1 MIRFEPRGFENPRR
15 EENHRVDAGSLLEE
29 VDPDGGD
36 HDAAHGGSGAE
47 EELFPHSF
55 PVAVPP
61 RDLDDVVVAV
71 RGDPGGFFDV
81 FEAEG
86 SFGGGIGGFVE
97 DAFGFAEAALHD
109 EPPRRFGHGEDAD
122 GEYDGRYG
130 SDAEHESPAELQR
143 EL

>member
-1 MIRFEPRGFENPRR
+1 MTTTSWLVRDKTWEQESIRDCCVYLND
-15 EENHRVDAGSLLEE
+15 VVMAI
-29 VDPDGGD
+29 GGD
-36 HDAAHGGSGAE
+36 S
-47 EELFPHSF
+47 
-55 PVAVPP
+55 
-61 RDLDDVVVAV
+61 
-71 RGDPGGFFDV
+71 GGFFDF
-81 FEAEG
+81 FEAKSG
-86 SFGGGIGGFVE
+86 FRGRIRGFVE